1 MEMID
6 GGLAVKV
13 LTESGRTYARV
24 SARELRALVERIGGA
39 DDHFLVV
46 QRIPDRPLVFI
57 QTARDEGGAY
67 DLQHR
72 TGSVPHLWVTRVTDP
87 GLVAEVMVRW
97 ARQEDG
103 WDAGV
108 TWEREEFGL
117 PEKPPALAPVV
128 AARAEG
134 YVRGMLR
141 DGYTG
146 IEALIRETVY
156 LMEDGEDSSPIS
168 PAQAR
173 EIVERLWV
181 EQVDEQEAWTGPTD
195 PDRLERA
202 FAALED
208 GGIIARE
215 DFTCCRG
222 CGMTEIGAEVDD
234 GSTVRGFVFFH
245 HQGTRAAA
253 EGHGLSLYYGGFDG
267 SEQTTTAV
275 GHEVVAALTSAGLS
289 TEWDGDPGK
298 AIDVTPLEWRKRLV
312 G

>member
-1 MEMID
+1 MEID

-13 LTESGRTYARV
+13 LTESGRTHARIT
-24 SARELRALVERIGGA
+24 ARELRELVERIGGA
-39 DDHFLVV
+39 DDRFLVV
-46 QRIPDRPLVFI
+46 QRIPDRPRVFI
-57 QTARDEGGAY
+57 QTARDEDGAY

-72 TGSVPHLWVTRVTDP
+72 TGSVPHMWVTRVTDP
-87 GLVAEVMVRW
+87 GLVAEVLARW
-97 ARQEDG
+97 ARQEDD
-103 WDAGV
+103 WDAGI

-117 PEKPPALAPVV
+117 PEEPDPLTPEV
-128 AARAEG
+128 AAQAER
-134 YVRGMLR
+134 YVREMLQ
-141 DGYTG
+141 DGYLG
-146 IEALIRETVY
+146 IEAVIRETVY
-156 LMEDGEDSSPIS
+156 LMEDGQGSSPLS

-173 EIVERLWV
+173 ALTERLWL
-181 EQVDEQEAWTGPTD
+181 ERVDEQETWTGPTG

-202 FAALED
+202 FAALE
-208 GGIIARE
+208 GAGLVARE
-215 DFTCCRG
+215 NFTCCRG

-234 GSTVRGFVFFH
+234 ESAVRGFVFVH

-289 TEWDGDPGK
+289 TQWDGDPGK

>member
-1 MEMID
+1 MEID

-13 LTESGRTYARV
+13 LTESGRTHARIT
-24 SARELRALVERIGGA
+24 AGELRDLVERIGGA

-46 QRIPDRPLVFI
+46 QRIPDRPRVFI
-57 QTARDEGGAY
+57 QTARDEDGAY

-72 TGSVPHLWVTRVTDP
+72 TGSVPHMWGTRVTDP

-117 PEKPPALAPVV
+117 PEEPPAPALEI

-134 YVRGMLR
+134 YVRELLR
-141 DGYTG
+141 DGYLG
-146 IEALIRETVY
+146 IEAVIGETGY
-156 LMEDGEDSSPIS
+156 LMEDGEGSSPLS

-173 EIVERLWV
+173 ALVERLWL
-181 EQVDEQEAWTGPTD
+181 ERVDEQEAWAGPTG

-202 FAALED
+202 FAALE
-208 GGIIARE
+208 GAGIVARE
-215 DFTCCRG
+215 NFTCCRG

-234 GSTVRGFVFFH
+234 ESAVRGFVFFH

-253 EGHGLSLYYGGFDG
+253 RGHGLSLYYGGFDG

-289 TEWDGDPGK
+289 AQWDGDPGK
-298 AIDVTPLEWRKRLV
+298 AIDVAPLEWRKRLV

>member
-1 MEMID
+1 MEID

-13 LTESGRTYARV
+13 LTESGRTHARV
-24 SARELRALVERIGGA
+24 SAGELRELVERIGGA
-39 DDHFLVV
+39 GDHFLVV
-46 QRIPDRPLVFI
+46 QRIPDRPRVFI

-72 TGSVPHLWVTRVTDP
+72 TGSVPHMWVTRVTDP

-97 ARQEDG
+97 ARREDG

-117 PEKPPALAPVV
+117 PEEPPALAPEV
-128 AARAEG
+128 ATRAEG
-134 YVRGMLR
+134 YVRELLQ
-141 DGYTG
+141 DGYLG
-146 IEALIRETVY
+146 IEAVIRETVY
-156 LMEDGEDSSPIS
+156 LMEDGEDSSLLS
-168 PAQAR
+168 PEQAR
-173 EIVERLWV
+173 VLVERLWL
-181 EQVDEQEAWTGPTD
+181 EQVDEQEAWIGPTD

-202 FAALED
+202 FAALE
-208 GGIIARE
+208 GAGIVARE
-215 DFTCCRG
+215 NFTCCRG

-234 GSTVRGFVFFH
+234 ESAVRGFVFFH

-253 EGHGLSLYYGGFDG
+253 AGHGLSLYYGGFDG
-267 SEQTTTAV
+267 SERTTTAV

-289 TEWDGDPGK
+289 TDWDGDPGT